1 MRILLTG
8 HTGFKGAWLS
18 LILKERGHEV
28 IGLSLEAEPLS
39 LFNLI
44 RDEINFTEDLR
55 VDIRNRS
62 ELISSVKRVKP
73 DYIFHLAAQP
83 LVSEG
88 YNNPLETFDVNF
100 TGTLNVL
107 YAAHVTETVRGITV
121 VTTDKVYRNNDGEES
136 FKEDSP
142 LGGFDPYSASKSAAD
157 ILAQSWSS
165 IATDIPITVVRAG
178 NVIGGGD
185 FAHHRLVPDLVRTMN
200 SGVVFEIRHP
210 EATRP
215 WQHVLDCLSG
225 YLSAADHGLCN
236 STSQTWNIGPEKE
249 DCKTVREFIDKFES
263 QWTNSGRKI
272 LETPSEL
279 NFKEA
284 TTLFLDTKKAR
295 TTLNWNNSLKLDES
309 IRLTVKWYKVYS
321 TNEIQAIDLC
331 KNELDKVKVKT
342 IHF

>member
-18 LILKERGHEV
+18 LILSERGHKV
-28 IGLSLEAEPLS
+28 TGLSLEAEPLS

-44 RDEINFTEDLR
+44 KDEINLSEDLR
-55 VDIRNRS
+55 VDIRNRT
-62 ELISSVKRVKP
+62 ELISKVKRIKP
-73 DYIFHLAAQP
+73 DYIFHLAAQS

-88 YNNPLETFDVNF
+88 YDKPLETFDVNF
-100 TGTLNVL
+100 TGTLNIL
-107 YAAHVTETVRGITV
+107 YAAHVTETVQGITV
-121 VTTDKVYRNNDGEES
+121 VTTDKVYRNNDRKQT

-165 IATDIPITVVRAG
+165 IATDIPITVARAG

-185 FAHHRLVPDLVRTMN
+185 FAQNRLVPDLVRAMK
-200 SGVVFEIRHP
+200 SGIAFEIRHP
-210 EATRP
+210 KATRP

-236 STSQTWNIGPEKE
+236 STSQTWNIGPERE
-249 DCKTVREFIDKFES
+249 DCKTVQEFIDKFES
-263 QWTNSGRKI
+263 QWTNFGRKI
-272 LETPSEL
+272 HQIPSEL

-284 TTLFLDTKKAR
+284 TSLFLDTNKAR
-295 TTLNWNNSLKLDES
+295 TTLNWNNSLKFDES
-309 IRLTVKWYKVYS
+309 IRLTVNWYKDYL
-321 TNEIQAIDLC
+321 NKGIPIIDLC
-331 KNELDKVKVKT
+331 KNELSKVEVKT
-342 IHF
+342 KYF